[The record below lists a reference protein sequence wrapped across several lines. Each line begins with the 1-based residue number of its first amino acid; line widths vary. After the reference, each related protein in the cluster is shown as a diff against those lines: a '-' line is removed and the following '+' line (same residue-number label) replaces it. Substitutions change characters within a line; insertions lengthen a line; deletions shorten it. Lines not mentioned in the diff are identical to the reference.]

1 MSTTAELR
9 EMSSEQLTATLNETC
24 KSLFKLRV
32 QAQTERLDVP
42 SEMKRHRRLVARI
55 KTIQSEREKVAR
67 DAAAGAEIASS

>member
-9 EMSSEQLTATLNETC
+9 EMSNEQLTATLNETC

-55 KTIQSEREKVAR
+55 KTIQSERDKVAKA
-67 DAAAGAEIASS
+67 AAAGAEIASS

>member
-55 KTIQSEREKVAR
+55 KTIQSEREKVAK